1 MLAKQPYDV
10 NPTHPCTI
18 NYATHSKTI
27 ALPGP
32 GIEPAKPRQWRII
45 DLERTPTG
53 YRVIGG
59 EDEAK
64 VICAACDA
72 HISGPRNAKTVSK
85 GICDKCAADNWPV
98 GEKEWEQG
106 QSPHPDGDWM
116 LAGLSET
123 DVAQVS
129 EWQQYAVSR
138 AGV

>member
-72 HISGPRNAKTVSK
+72 HISGPQQREARSARVSATSARRRTI
-85 GICDKCAADNWPV
+85 GRSARS
-98 GEKEWEQG
+98 EWEQG

-116 LAGLSET
+116 LAGLH
-123 DVAQVS
+123 
-129 EWQQYAVSR
+129 
-138 AGV
+138 